1 MLSIKESSF
10 SEKLPDT
17 GEEIQDRLVLL
28 QKKYIFSEQ
37 NWWMIGNKPVVPT
50 IKTNK
55 IRENKHMSKETKA
68 RNKGKIQKDEK
79 WK

>member
-1 MLSIKESSF
+1 
-10 SEKLPDT
+10 
-17 GEEIQDRLVLL
+17 
-28 QKKYIFSEQ
+28 
-37 NWWMIGNKPVVPT
+37 MIGNKPVVPT